1 MTAQVAQAFDR
12 WQVEGAQGEAT
23 LKMGDGTA
31 LHLRVA
37 CPPGVARTVL
47 LLLHGAGMHSGYYQ
61 TVGCLLASRG
71 HLVLMPD
78 QRGHGKSEGARGDIA
93 HHGVYCEDIAWMLLR
108 VKTLG
113 LPVVLAAHSGAAAMS
128 ARVLA
133 EVAAPQVAGFAML
146 TPTFADDGTL
156 VRRNSGGRDYGTYF
170 RYMLRPAPEAEV
182 KGRAPGSRM
191 VFRLGAFLFHRMTGL
206 CGTAPVLTY
215 QSSGKNE
222 APYTYTAR
230 GVRGSMVGRVDL
242 LLARLRC
249 PVFLATGGQ
258 DGFVNSDAVRTL
270 LPWLIAPQASL
281 QALHEAGGDHFTT
294 LLLSAQ
300 ALLKWL
306 DTLVL
311 ESAQRQESI

>member
-1 MTAQVAQAFDR
+1 MIALAAQVFDR
-12 WQVEGAQGEAT
+12 WQVEGLQGEAT

-37 CPPGVARTVL
+37 CPPGAARTVL

-61 TVGCLLASRG
+61 VVGRLLASRG

-93 HHGVYCEDIAWMLLR
+93 HHGVYCEDIAGMLWR

-128 ARVLA
+128 TRVLA
-133 EVAAPQVAGFAML
+133 EAAAPEIAGFAML

-170 RYMLRPAPEAEV
+170 RYMLRPAPEAELKV
-182 KGRAPGSRM
+182 QAAGNTMA
-191 VFRLGAFLFHRMTGL
+191 FRLGAFLFNRMTGL
-206 CGTAPVLTY
+206 RGTAPVLTY
-215 QSSGKNE
+215 QPSRKNE

-230 GVRGSMVGRVDL
+230 GVRGSMVGRADS

-270 LPWLIAPQASL
+270 LPWLIAPQARL
-281 QALHEAGGDHFTT
+281 RALHEARGDHFTT
-294 LLLSAQ
+294 LLLSVP
-300 ALLKWL
+300 ALHEWL
-306 DTLVL
+306 DTLAL
-311 ESAQRQESI
+311 EPAHRQEGA

>member
-1 MTAQVAQAFDR
+1 MAQAFDR
-12 WQVEGAQGEAT
+12 WQVEGVQGEAT
-23 LKMGDGTA
+23 LRMGDGTA

-37 CPPGVARTVL
+37 CPPGGARTVL

-61 TVGCLLASRG
+61 AVGRLLAARG

-93 HHGVYCEDIAWMLLR
+93 HHGVYCDDIAWMLQR
-108 VKTLG
+108 VKVLG

-133 EVAAPQVAGFAML
+133 EATTPQVAGFAML

-156 VRRNSGGRDYGTYF
+156 VRRNSGGRDYGTYL
-170 RYMLRPAPEAEV
+170 RYMLKPAPEAEV
-182 KGRAPGSRM
+182 KVRTPGNTM
-191 VFRLGAFLFHRMTGL
+191 VFRLGAFLFNRITGL

-215 QSSGKNE
+215 QSSGKSE
-222 APYTYTAR
+222 LPYTYTAR
-230 GVRGSMVGRVDL
+230 GVRGSMVGRADL

-258 DGFVNSDAVRTL
+258 DSFVNSDAVRTL
-270 LPWLIAPQASL
+270 LPWLIAPEASL
-281 QALHEAGGDHFTT
+281 QTLHETRGDHFTT
-294 LLLSAQ
+294 LLLSVQ

-306 DTLVL
+306 NTLVL
-311 ESAQRQESI
+311 EPAERQERI